1 MEKKRIIYIVVLLAG
16 LLLLAG
22 CFGADAPDRG
32 KKTAPTAPPSP
43 SASADGDDAAKPEP
57 TGTAPTETEPTET
70 EPTETEP
77 TETEPTETE
86 PTETEPPED
95 DPGTADPI
103 AARIAGMTLEE
114 RAAQLFVV
122 SPEALLRVNGPLT
135 GVGEN
140 TRKAF
145 ESYPVGGV
153 ILFGKNLT
161 DAEQTIAYCRDLQAL
176 SRGRL
181 GLPLFICVDE
191 EGGSVARIANNGN
204 FNVPKFEYMSEVT
217 DEARAEEIGS
227 AIGSYLAAL
236 GFNVDFAPDADVLSN
251 PENTVVK
258 RRSFGAD
265 PAAVTRLAAAY
276 AKGMLSFGV
285 LPTYKHFPGHGAT
298 AEDSH
303 LGYAVSHR
311 TMQELLSSDLMPF
324 RDAAENSIP
333 FVMAGH
339 ISTPQ
344 ATDDGLPASLSYAM
358 VTGVL
363 REKLGYN
370 GVVITDELS
379 MGAVSKHYAPG
390 EAAVMAIKAGDDM
403 LLLSESFLPSYNA
416 VLEAVKSGEISEE
429 RLNASVY
436 RILNLKLNALRP
448 VN

>member
-1 MEKKRIIYIVVLLAG
+1 MKNKRILYIIALLAG

-22 CFGADAPDRG
+22 CFGADAPGRG
-32 KKTAPTAPPSP
+32 EPTKANAPTSP
-43 SASADGDDAAKPEP
+43 SAAESETDAPETEPAGTEP
-57 TGTAPTETEPTET
+57 TGTGPTETEPTET
-70 EPTETEP
+70 EPSETEP
-77 TETEPTETE
+77 SETEPSPDE
-86 PTETEPPED
+86 
-95 DPGTADPI
+95 PGTADPI
-103 AARIAGMTLEE
+103 AARIAGMTPEE
-114 RAAQLFVV
+114 RVAQLFVV
-122 SPEALLRVNGPLT
+122 SPEALLRADGPLT

-145 ESYPVGGV
+145 ESCPVGGV

-161 DAEQTIAYCRDLQAL
+161 DPEQTMAYCRDLQAL

-191 EGGSVARIANNGN
+191 EGGSVARIGNNGN
-204 FNVPKFEYMSEVT
+204 FNVPKFENMSTVT
-217 DEARAEEIGS
+217 SEARAEEIGET
-227 AIGSYLAAL
+227 IGGYLAAL

-258 RRSFGAD
+258 RRSFGSD
-265 PAAVTRLAAAY
+265 PAAVTRLTAAY
-276 AKGMLSFGV
+276 AGGMLSFGV

-311 TMQELLSSDLMPF
+311 TMEELLSSDLLPF
-324 RDAAENSIP
+324 RNAAENNIP

-344 ATDDGLPASLSYAM
+344 ATDDGLPASLSYTM

-363 REKLGYN
+363 RGELGYK

-379 MGAVSKHYAPG
+379 MGAISAHYAPG
-390 EAAVMAIKAGDDM
+390 EAAVLAIKAGNDM

-416 VLEAVKSGEISEE
+416 VLAAVKSGEISEE

-436 RILNLKLNALRP
+436 RILNLKLNVLRS